1 MFKRIVVPLDGSPRA
16 ERALPVAAR
25 LARASG
31 GSIVLLQVVHPP
43 FDYGLYLTQQSVLI
57 EQDITEKITQATHYL
72 SSLAQSDEFEGIGM
86 QVETL
91 CGSVAPTLLTFA
103 QSCGADL
110 IVLCS
115 HGYTGFQRWVL
126 GSIADHVTRHAP
138 APVLIVRDGGPL
150 PIATP
155 SAAGHALRALVAL
168 DGSELAEA
176 AVAPAAELV
185 AALAAPAQGAL
196 HLVRV
201 VDILP
206 PYGIGKSQANI
217 GMEMME
223 QAKHEAK
230 AYLVSVVDQ
239 LRTGM
244 AGRLNLSLSTSVVAD
259 TDVAGALI
267 KEGECAGDDEGYA
280 LMALSTHGRGGVE
293 RWAMGSIT
301 QRVLHGTKL
310 ALFILRPKAPATKKE
325 ATEARADDALKSE
338 SPTWVGLL

>member
-1 MFKRIVVPLDGSPRA
+1 MFKRILVPLDGSPRA

-31 GSIVLLQVVHPP
+31 GSIVLVQVVHPP

-57 EQDITEKITQATHYL
+57 EQDITEIITQATHYL
-72 SSLAQSDEFEGIGM
+72 TSLAQSDELEGIGI

-91 CGSVAPTLLTFA
+91 CGSVAPTLLTCA
-103 QSCGADL
+103 QSRGADL

-115 HGYTGFQRWVL
+115 HGYTGFQHWVL
-126 GSIADHVTRHAP
+126 GSIADGVIRHTP
-138 APVLIVRDGGPL
+138 VPVLIVRDGGPL
-150 PIATP
+150 PIATH
-155 SAAGHALRALVAL
+155 SAAGHPLRALVAL
-168 DGSELAEA
+168 DGSEQASA

-196 HLVRV
+196 HLVQV
-201 VDILP
+201 VDFLP
-206 PYGIGKSQANI
+206 RYGTGKSQANI

-223 QAKHEAK
+223 QAKHKAK
-230 AYLVSVVDQ
+230 AYLISVVDQ
-239 LRTGM
+239 LRTGI
-244 AGRLNLSLSTSVVAD
+244 AGRLNLSLSASVVAD

-301 QRVLHGTKL
+301 ERVLHGTKL
-310 ALFILRPKAPATKKE
+310 PLFIVRPNAPATRKE

>member
-168 DGSELAEA
+168 DGSERASA

-280 LMALSTHGRGGVE
+280 IMALSTHGRGGVE

-310 ALFILRPKAPATKKE
+310 ALFILRPNAPATKKE

-338 SPTWVGLL
+338 SSTWVGLL